1 MKDFLE
7 KYGIRFLAIAT
18 AIAVLL
24 SVLSYLSSTSL
35 FLRNFSGIL
44 THPFQSAAAAVESWS
59 ESRHKRYEDTGKL
72 QKENDALKHQL
83 ADVQAKLRRAEADS
97 EENERLRKLL
107 SLKEQRR
114 DFTFSAAR
122 IVSHNTTNWCS
133 VFTLDAGLS
142 EDIAVGDCVVTEDGY
157 LVGMITEVG
166 KNWSSITT
174 VIDSGTEIGARI
186 FRTSEVVMAEG
197 DFSLMGKNQLKIS
210 YLADASGFVA
220 GDYVVTSGLGGYYP
234 SGLVI
239 GTVDSVR
246 TDSGEEFYA
255 VVNPLADLDAL
266 GEVFVITDYAV
277 VE

>member
-142 EDIAVGDCVVTEDGY
+142 EDIAVGPCERI
-157 LVGMITEVG
+157 VG
-166 KNWSSITT
+166 
-174 VIDSGTEIGARI
+174 
-186 FRTSEVVMAEG
+186 
-197 DFSLMGKNQLKIS
+197 L
-210 YLADASGFVA
+210 
-220 GDYVVTSGLGGYYP
+220 
-234 SGLVI
+234 
-239 GTVDSVR
+239 
-246 TDSGEEFYA
+246 
-255 VVNPLADLDAL
+255 
-266 GEVFVITDYAV
+266 
-277 VE
+277 